1 MIDADLRNPELTRQ
15 MGGEATAGLLHLLA
29 SMATLPEATM
39 PLPKTSLRFVPTVL
53 KQRIANTSDLLA
65 CDRMR
70 AILEEA
76 RQNYEQVIIDLP
88 PLGPVSD
95 SRAISPHIDAFILV
109 VKWGGTRIE
118 VLEEAIASFGPAADK
133 IIGVVLNK
141 VDFHELR
148 KMEGTSQ
155 GYYYNKH
162 YAKYGYTYS

>member
-1 MIDADLRNPELTRQ
+1 M
-15 MGGEATAGLLHLLA
+15 
-29 SMATLPEATM
+29 
-39 PLPKTSLRFVPTVL
+39 
-53 KQRIANTSDLLA
+53 
-65 CDRMR
+65 
-70 AILEEA
+70 
-76 RQNYEQVIIDLP
+76 
-88 PLGPVSD
+88 
-95 SRAISPHIDAFILV
+95 